1 MRKKKNY
8 RVSRTRVFIRKFI
21 STVIVCALFAA
32 AVTVGAVIYIRGE
45 VLSISGQASDILQD
59 AYNNNMGE
67 EFVRA
72 AVTNLSSHD
81 TFTDNFL
88 AIYDE
93 NGSYYICPEDT
104 VAFYFKKDENTNIHC
119 CKPDSLAESTVE
131 EIKAKYVSNT
141 DKPGDPEYYFISDR
155 FCLTG
160 DDTFIPLETS
170 VYTNSV
176 CTDEYRTDTVIYDGS
191 IPEDAEIYTADEAQ
205 MSRLRFCFVQTD
217 AEKFDLDYVRRLVKN
232 NGNIN
237 TTITGFD
244 YVTTVSPIIIDGE
257 KYVVGETAVLNTSA
271 VVKTVLLFI
280 IPIAII
286 ITLLRTSKEYA
297 VLSAHYEIEDRR
309 RDITNKLAHDLKSPL
324 MVISGYAENLENGV
338 NPEKNTHY
346 ASAILENVKYMDS
359 IIANVLELSKLE
371 NADTPIESTEFDAAE
386 MLRGT
391 VAIYEA
397 ELEKNGLKLTVN
409 GSAVFTADKALMKD
423 ILTNLTEN
431 AVKYTDRSGSITAEC
446 RNGYI
451 RITNDCSA
459 ADKLNADE
467 LVKPFVKG
475 DNSRSGRNGTG
486 LGLSIAAEA
495 ARRLGLS
502 LDITARDGKFSV
514 TVSER

>member
-1 MRKKKNY
+1 MRKKNEKNY
-8 RVSRTRVFIRKFI
+8 RVSRNRVFIRKLI
-21 STVIVCALFAA
+21 STVIVCTLFAA
-32 AVTVGAVIYIRGE
+32 AVTAGAMIYIRGE

-59 AYNNNMGE
+59 AYDNNMGE
-67 EFVRA
+67 EFIRA
-72 AVTNLSSHD
+72 AVTNLSSPD

-93 NGSYYICPEDT
+93 DGSYYICPEDT

-119 CKPDSLAESTVE
+119 YKPDSLAESTVE
-131 EIKAKYVSNT
+131 EIKTKYVSKT
-141 DKPGDPEYYFISDR
+141 DKPDDPEYYFISDR

-170 VYTNSV
+170 VYTNFD

-191 IPEDAEIYTADEAQ
+191 IPEGAKIYTADEVQ

-217 AEKFDLDYVRRLVKN
+217 AEKFDYVRQLVKN
-232 NGNIN
+232 SGNIN
-237 TTITGFD
+237 NTITGFD
-244 YVTTVSPIIIDGE
+244 SITTFSPITVDGE
-257 KYVVGETAVLNTSA
+257 KYIVGETAVLNTSA
-271 VVKTVLLFI
+271 VVKIVILLI
-280 IPIAII
+280 VPITII

-324 MVISGYAENLENGV
+324 MVISGYAENLESGV
-338 NPEKNTHY
+338 DPDKNAHY

-371 NADTPIESTEFDAAE
+371 NADTAIELTEFDAAE
-386 MLRGT
+386 MLRST
-391 VAIYEA
+391 AANYES
-397 ELEKNGLKLTVN
+397 ELEKNDLKLTVN

-423 ILTNLTEN
+423 ILTNLMEN

-446 RNGYI
+446 RNGCI
-451 RITNDCSA
+451 CITNDCSA
-459 ADKLNADE
+459 ADKLNAEE

-495 ARRLGLS
+495 ARRQGLS
-502 LDITARDGKFSV
+502 LEITAHDGKFSAAL
-514 TVSER
+514 TRK